1 MDSANCMLI
10 CFIALGIVGGL
21 VYLVEKFFDIFM
33 PNKK

>member
-1 MDSANCMLI
+1 MTADCMLI

-33 PNKK
+33 PNEK